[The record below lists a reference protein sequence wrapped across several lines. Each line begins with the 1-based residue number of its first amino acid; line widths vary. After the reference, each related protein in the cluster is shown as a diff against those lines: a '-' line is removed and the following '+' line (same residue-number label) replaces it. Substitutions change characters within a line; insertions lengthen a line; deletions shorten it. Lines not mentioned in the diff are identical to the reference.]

1 MHENLRKLEPFD
13 LLFVRRKRLKDKQT
27 EKAEER
33 ERERERE
40 TNLFRTENKTTENSP
55 ISFLQQCG
63 RLLYIMGT
71 RMKVGGPSARS
82 RG

>member
-13 LLFVRRKRLKDKQT
+13 LLFVRRKRLKDKQMERT
-27 EKAEER
+27 E